1 MAMVRRTITKEES
14 EYLDSF
20 HYKSKIGG
28 GEKKYSYYDEPADN
42 PYVDRIRFRAMID
55 EEEQF
60 YMFYDIGLGDGER
73 GIPMYFGFVHKDI
86 LGYLGVYE
94 DLHSYDEDGRRRTDV
109 LLKVVEYYYP
119 NENKQDR
126 HDIIGLINQ
135 GLELYYK
142 ERSRNHKIKN
152 VDVISFVVGDWN
164 EYYG

>member
-14 EYLDSF
+14 EYLASF
-20 HYKSKIGG
+20 NYKSKIGSG
-28 GEKKYSYYDEPADN
+28 RKSFQYEGQYERRLPF
-42 PYVDRIRFRAMID
+42 YVMID
-55 EEEQF
+55 EEEKF